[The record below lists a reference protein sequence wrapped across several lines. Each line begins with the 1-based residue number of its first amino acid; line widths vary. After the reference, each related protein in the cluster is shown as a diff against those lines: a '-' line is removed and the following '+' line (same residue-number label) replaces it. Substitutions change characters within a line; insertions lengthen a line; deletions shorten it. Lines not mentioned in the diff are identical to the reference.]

1 MLRKSAACFETNP
14 HRWQMASREN
24 TASCLLLQRANLT
37 VASAS
42 ARLFP
47 KTIKLHKR
55 FPFLTSVGRATN
67 PRIKS
72 DAIRV
77 PRSPERKI
85 QSGRSE
91 TLSCSK
97 WETNHSENFRYA
109 RIEPRETSSRLFGGV
124 IIYRG
129 NSRGDFSTRGG
140 DERSDRRIYATHA
153 RQD

>member
-1 MLRKSAACFETNP
+1 
-14 HRWQMASREN
+14 MASRES
-24 TASCLLLQRANLT
+24 TASCLLLRRANLT

-91 TLSCSK
+91 TLSEACSK
-97 WETNHSENFRYA
+97 WETNHSEKFRYA
-109 RIEPRETSSRLFGGV
+109 RIEPRETSCRLFGGV

-129 NSRGDFSTRGG
+129 EFARGFFDETGG
-140 DERSDRRIYATHA
+140 ERSDRRIYATHA
-153 RQD
+153 QQG